1 MIYEEYNNGYFH
13 MTWFDGEDE
22 FHVGEY
28 NDFTELMQAGKK
40 AKAEGGWGFTCMNPK
55 GITIYPSAS
64 F

>member
-1 MIYEEYNNGYFH
+1 
-13 MTWFDGEDE
+13 MTWFDKEDE

-28 NDFTELMQAGKK
+28 NDFAELMKAGKK